1 MSAQTR
7 RRSLLVGHR
16 GGVGSAVMAL
26 LARGPARFEPL
37 RRRELLLLDA
47 VEGDAPALGTALP
60 SQQLDSR
67 EQLAAL
73 VQTHAIDEL
82 VDVAGLDWCDALAAM
97 AGRSYLCTSL
107 ERWHGPPR
115 IDLLADARA
124 LVETPPAIAGAHVL
138 GAGMNPGCVNAL
150 VDHAMAELAARV
162 GMAPTAAA
170 LALYAVLVTEHDETR
185 AEPDPA
191 HDDADGCAAT
201 WSPRSCAEE
210 LGVPRTQWID
220 RGAVRWADHAPWQA
234 EYRARC
240 GDELIAGYVVPHDE
254 LVTLGARLPGVE
266 LAYVYR
272 PAAATRRWL
281 ARGARPGRAG
291 RLWPPHVAG
300 TVGRDR
306 VGVLLCSRRFGE
318 LWCGFETDCADAAA
332 WGTNATL
339 LQVAAGVLAG
349 WLQLDEIEGVR
360 TVEALDTVR
369 YVDDVAAVL
378 GAVRCV
384 HDPSAAP
391 APLPS
396 RRA

>member
-1 MSAQTR
+1 MGAHTGR
-7 RRSLLVGHR
+7 RALVVGHR

-37 RRRELLLLDA
+37 RRRALLLLDA
-47 VEGDAPALGTALP
+47 EDGGAAALGTALP
-60 SQQLDSR
+60 RQRIASR
-67 EQLAAL
+67 AQLAAL
-73 VQTHAIDEL
+73 VHQHAIDEL
-82 VDVAGLDWCDALAAM
+82 VDLAGLDWCDALAAM

-115 IDLLADARA
+115 IDLLADARM
-124 LVETPPAIAGAHVL
+124 LVDTPPSVAGAHVL

-150 VDHAMAELAARV
+150 VDHAMAELAVRV
-162 GMAPTAAA
+162 GVAPSAAA
-170 LALYAVLVTEHDETR
+170 LELYAVLVTEHDETC
-185 AEPDPA
+185 AEPDAAGP
-191 HDDADGCAAT
+191 DDGCAAT

-210 LGVPRTQWID
+210 LCVPRTQWID
-220 RGAVRWADHAPWQA
+220 RGVPRWADHAPWQA

-240 GDELIAGYVVPHDE
+240 GDDIVGGYVVPHDE

-272 PAAATRRWL
+272 PAAATRQWL
-281 ARGARPGRAG
+281 QRGAIPGRFV
-291 RLWPPHVAG
+291 RLWPPHVAR

-318 LWCGFETDCADAAA
+318 LWCGFETDCADAIA

-349 WLQLDEIEGVR
+349 WLQLDDTEGVR

-378 GAVRCV
+378 GPVRCV
-384 HDPSAAP
+384 HDPSAP
-391 APLPS
+391 MAPLPS